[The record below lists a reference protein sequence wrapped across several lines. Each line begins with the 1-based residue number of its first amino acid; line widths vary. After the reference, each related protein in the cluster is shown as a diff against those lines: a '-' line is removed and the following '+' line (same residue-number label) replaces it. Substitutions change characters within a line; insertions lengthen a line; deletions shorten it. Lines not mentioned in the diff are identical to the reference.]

1 MTRLSLRSKDG
12 FSVGNNVNP
21 LFKVGDLNIFVVLN
35 AFNQANNSTEG
46 IVWLRCNGA
55 TYNRSD
61 YPLLWQVLANAGG
74 SLTTS
79 TTFNVPN
86 LQSRFLVGDSTMS
99 NTSGVNTNTAVLVA
113 GFNSNTALTTGN
125 SGDMTHYHNTGDI
138 SLNHQHNWGN
148 AHNDGNPTNVAGG
161 SGNVT
166 NAAGQSHNHT
176 TTVGGAT
183 GNVNTGHLHG
193 TNNSSSGY
201 DHSHS
206 LNHSHAYS
214 PPPYVE
220 FIFGI
225 KAR

>member
-1 MTRLSLRSKDG
+1 MTTVSLKAKDG
-12 FSVGNNVNP
+12 FSVVNNVNP
-21 LFKVGDLNIFVVLN
+21 LFSIGSLNIFATLS
-35 AFNQANNSTEG
+35 ALTAANSTSEG
-46 IVWLRCNGA
+46 TVWLRCNGA
-55 TYNRSD
+55 TFNKTD

-86 LQSRFLVGDSTMS
+86 LQSRFLVGDTMS
-99 NTSGVNTNTAVLVA
+99 NTSGVNTNVAVLIA
-113 GFNSNTALTTGN
+113 AFNSNFALTVGN
-125 SGDMTHYHNTGDI
+125 SGDMTHYHNTGNVSAD
-138 SLNHQHNWGN
+138 HQHNWGN
-148 AHNDGNPTNVAGG
+148 AHNDGNPTNVTGG

-183 GNVNTGHLHG
+183 SGIRENHQHG

-201 DHSHS
+201 DHVHN
-206 LNHSHAYS
+206 LNHGHSYS
-214 PPPYVE
+214 TPPYVE

-225 KAR
+225 KAK

>member
-1 MTRLSLRSKDG
+1 MTTVSLKAKDG
-12 FSVGNNVNP
+12 FTIVNNVNP
-21 LFKVGDLNIFVVLN
+21 FFHVGSLNIFATLSSLTD
-35 AFNQANNSTEG
+35 ANSTSEG
-46 IVWLRCNGA
+46 TVWLRCNGT
-55 TYNRSD
+55 TYNRTD

-86 LQSRFLVGDSTMS
+86 LQSRFLVGDTMS
-99 NTSGVNTNTAVLVA
+99 NTSGVNTNVAVLIA
-113 GFNSNTALTTGN
+113 AFNSNAGLTTGN

-138 SLNHQHNWGN
+138 LQNHQHNWGN
-148 AHNDGNPTNVAGG
+148 AHNDGNPTNTVVG

-166 NAAGQSHNHT
+166 NSSGQSHNHT
-176 TTVGGAT
+176 TTVGGQT

-206 LNHSHAYS
+206 LNHTHAYS

-220 FIFGI
+220 FIFAV
-225 KAR
+225 KAK